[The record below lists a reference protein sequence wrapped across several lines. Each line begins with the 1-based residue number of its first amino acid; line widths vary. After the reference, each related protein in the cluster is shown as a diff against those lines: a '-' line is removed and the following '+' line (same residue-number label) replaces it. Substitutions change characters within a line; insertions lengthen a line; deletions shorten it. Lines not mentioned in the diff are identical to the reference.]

1 MTHTLDSHSITDF
14 QHNTKTYVEQV
25 TRSKMPIALTVD
37 GSAQV
42 VVADAASYQAMV
54 DELEE
59 MRFIN
64 AIREGE
70 KAIAEGQARPAEEFF
85 TEMRSRHGV

>member
-1 MTHTLDSHSITDF
+1 MTHSLNSHSITDF
-14 QHNTKTYVEQV
+14 QHNTKTFVEQI
-25 TRSKMPIALTVD
+25 THSKIPIALTVD

-70 KAIAEGQARPAEEFF
+70 KAIAEGQTRPAEEFF
-85 TEMRSRHGV
+85 TEMRARHGV

>member
-1 MTHTLDSHSITDF
+1 MTHSLNSHSITDF
-14 QHNTKTYVEQV
+14 QHNTKTYVEQI

-54 DELEE
+54 NELEE

-64 AIREGE
+64 AIHEGE
-70 KAIAEGQARPAEEFF
+70 KAIAEEQMRPAEEFF
-85 TEMRSRHGV
+85 TEMRARHGV

>member
-1 MTHTLDSHSITDF
+1 MTHSLNSHSITEF
-14 QHNTKTYVEQV
+14 QHNTKTYVEQIR
-25 TRSKMPIALTVD
+25 RSKTPIALTVD

-59 MRFIN
+59 MRFID

-70 KAIAEGQARPAEEFF
+70 KAIAEGQVRPAEEFF
-85 TEMRSRHGV
+85 TQMRTRHGV